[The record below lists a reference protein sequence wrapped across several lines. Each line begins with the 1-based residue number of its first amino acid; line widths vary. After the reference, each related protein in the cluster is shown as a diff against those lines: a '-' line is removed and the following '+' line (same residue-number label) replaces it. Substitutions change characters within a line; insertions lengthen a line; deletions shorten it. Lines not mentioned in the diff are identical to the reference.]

1 MSAKAN
7 QLAAQL
13 VDELKIRFPG
23 FIVTPSSDTN
33 GDPTILLAADA
44 TPATTEKNVFI
55 RVKAQPWPLA
65 KDVLGLTAGR
75 FTPHVIE
82 FAVESH
88 SAGVVSNGYLTQAD
102 WLTLLGT
109 LTQRGTKVDGYAS
122 ANGVVPVVATLN
134 DSTKFIGSFQANYE
148 YGMLTSS

>member
-7 QLAAQL
+7 QLAAAL
-13 VDELKIRFPG
+13 ADELKFRFPTYT
-23 FIVTPSSDTN
+23 FIQNADAN
-33 GDPTILLAADA
+33 GDPTIAMSADA

-55 RVKAQPWPLA
+55 RVKAMPWALA

-88 SAGVVSNGYLTQAD
+88 SAGVVSNGYLSQAD

-109 LTQRGTKVDGYAS
+109 ICQRGTRVDGYAS

-134 DSTKFIGSFQANYE
+134 DSTKFIGTFQANFE
-148 YGMLTSS
+148 YGMLLSS